1 MVGTRLSH
9 KRVATMANHKRRP
22 ARTMATP
29 PRPLHIDPA
38 LLATIRAAYPVARDW
53 TDTQIT
59 AGCVALALTM
69 ATRRIGTVHTD

>member
-1 MVGTRLSH
+1 MSARQH
-9 KRVATMANHKRRP
+9 ARKRR
-22 ARTMATP
+22 TMITP
-29 PRPLHIDPA
+29 PRPVHIDAA